1 MSDYIAVMNG
11 GHLEQVGPPDEIY
24 ERPVSRFV
32 AGFIGTSNV
41 LEGTAGATA
50 QGWTTVEGPG
60 LARVRVSANGFTAG
74 DPVAFTVRPEKLQ
87 MFPIGSEPDGD
98 DRCRLHGRV
107 TDIVYQGVS
116 TQYIVDT
123 DAGDAINVFVQ
134 NRHDSEDLALEDDEV
149 VCLWRPAHNVVLHES
164 SPEPAADASAG
175 TGVGDEPAAAAAGTE
190 MGDG

>member
-41 LEGTAGATA
+41 LEGTARKTA
-50 QGWTTVEGPG
+50 EGWTTVEGPG
-60 LARVRVSANGFTAG
+60 LARVRVSADCCSPGEA
-74 DPVAFTVRPEKLQ
+74 VAFTVRPEKLQ
-87 MFPIGSEPDGD
+87 MFPAGSEPAGD
-98 DRCRLHGRV
+98 DRCCLRGRV

-134 NRHDSEDLALEDDEV
+134 NRHDSEDLALEGDEV
-149 VCLWRPAHNVVLHES
+149 VCLWRPAHNAVLQES
-164 SPEPAADASAG
+164 SPEPATAAA
-175 TGVGDEPAAAAAGTE
+175 VGDGDGDVPAATAVGPE